1 MHIPYPGTY
10 EGRSFHLD
18 GRFIMKLR
26 EAASRAKG
34 VEMIETNLVQADS
47 GRRITGVTISRKS
60 KVDGQDS
67 KESLCRP

>member
-1 MHIPYPGTY
+1 
-10 EGRSFHLD
+10 
-18 GRFIMKLR
+18 MKLR

-34 VEMIETNLVQADS
+34 VEMIEATVTNLVQADS

-67 KESLCRP
+67 KESFFADIVIIADGF